1 MSYQLELRHY
11 RYFKVVA
18 EELHYRKASEKLY
31 ISQPG
36 LSRQIKQMEDALGV
50 QLLVRNK
57 RKVQLTEAGKYL
69 KGEID
74 FIFNHLVLTHKQL
87 KLIDKGEEGELRIGF
102 LGSAM
107 QNVIP
112 DLLVKMSQQYPG
124 ISTSLEEMSNGLQ
137 VTAIEKDRLDIGFVR
152 LARVPGGMKIK
163 PVYQDTFSVVLP
175 AMHPL
180 SKENFKSVRQLE
192 TENFI
197 LFSSDYSPT
206 YYDKIMSICED
217 QGFTPHITHKSV
229 HAHTIFKLVELGLGV
244 AIVPTSLQYGYDQKV
259 KFIELT
265 GIDQSALLSMIWKD
279 GNRNPVLSKV
289 LALVGPVTGS
299 AS

>member
-18 EELHYRKASEKLY
+18 EELHYRKAADRLF

-36 LSRQIKQMEDALGV
+36 LSRQIKQMEETLGV

-57 RKVQLTEAGKYL
+57 RKVELTAAGRYL
-69 KGEID
+69 KDEID
-74 FIFNHLVLTHKQL
+74 FIFNHLALTRKHL

-112 DLLVKMSQQYPG
+112 DLLLKMSQQYPG

-137 VTAIEKDRLDIGFVR
+137 VVAIDKDRLDIGFVR
-152 LARVPGGMKIK
+152 LARVPHGIKIR

-175 AMHPL
+175 AEHPL
-180 SKENFKSVRQLE
+180 TERSFESIRQLE
-192 TENFI
+192 MENFI

-206 YYDKIMSICED
+206 YYDKIMSIFED

-244 AIVPTSLQYGYDQKV
+244 SIVPTSLQYGYDQNV
-259 KFIELT
+259 KFIELK
-265 GIDQSALLSMIWKD
+265 GIHQSALLSMIWKE

-289 LALVGPVTGS
+289 LSLVKKDVE
-299 AS
+299 